1 MTAEWITIGIA
12 HSKLSRKTTVL
23 VSREQWTPFKS
34 SILLLEV
41 GLRGRFAGHV
51 FKPQNSTEPYW
62 AMISAHHSPQFC
74 WWDIHPLVRKLLM
87 PQSFFQGQEH
97 TLGAAIGVNNLSGFM
112 VNPIC
117 YAKYE
122 NPDKSPSSLLI
133 WGYMGGSPN
142 SDLFPKWYPVYS
154 SWVLRMRL

>member
-1 MTAEWITIGIA
+1 
-12 HSKLSRKTTVL
+12 
-23 VSREQWTPFKS
+23 
-34 SILLLEV
+34 
-41 GLRGRFAGHV
+41 
-51 FKPQNSTEPYW
+51 
-62 AMISAHHSPQFC
+62 
-74 WWDIHPLVRKLLM
+74 M